1 MVELGLWAQVL
12 VLLMVAGVVL
22 ASGQGSLMHPAIWY
36 LGFHLVVFV
45 LRPILVH
52 CFGFTAEWDYMIF
65 HPSDAVFVRTLA
77 VSSVGLVVFVGAC
90 LIAGWAEVGF
100 SAREP
105 RALTPVQKR
114 GLLFATLALLP
125 LVALSIY
132 ATRKGINRELAG
144 AAYIMTDSTGYLN
157 EAQNVMAPLLCL
169 WLVVTRFHRLN
180 VLPIV
185 LYLGYRS
192 WYGWS
197 RWTILLFAAMV
208 AVTYCW
214 YHRKK
219 WIPLWSILVAVPV
232 FLLFNVLGHNR
243 ELLKSYLEG
252 KPVKTYES
260 EPGIT
265 TLEQIKLRYDGP
277 DFANFDFLAYLV
289 AVVPERTQDFTYG
302 LQHLQLFTEPIPR
315 ILWKRKPVGAPVKTM
330 NPFEWGNFVGLTIT
344 LPGDGW
350 MTGGW
355 AGLVLTTGLTGVV
368 LGRCHRRFWL
378 AKDRPIFALFYI
390 AGLAMLPQLYRDGSV
405 VSLMKFLLF
414 TWLPFLPWVGFNWVL
429 GHRRAPE
436 PPVVLAPRGNVVL
449 IQGQGGNGWAN
460 WAPRRPSLRR

>member
-1 MVELGLWAQVL
+1 MIELGLWAQVL
-12 VLLMVAGVVL
+12 VLLMVVGVVL

-52 CFGFTAEWDYMIF
+52 GFGFTAEWYYMGF

-77 VSSVGLVVFVGAC
+77 VSSMGLLVFVGAC
-90 LIAGWAEVGF
+90 LIAGWTEVGF
-100 SAREP
+100 TPREP

-114 GLLFATLALLP
+114 GLFFATLALLP
-125 LVALSIY
+125 LVAWLIY

-157 EAQNVMAPLLCL
+157 EAQNVLTPLVCV
-169 WLVVTRFHRLN
+169 WLVATRFHWLN
-180 VLPIV
+180 LLPMA

-197 RWTILLFAAMV
+197 RWTILLFVAMV
-208 AVTYCW
+208 VATYCW

-219 WIPLWSILVAVPV
+219 WLPWWSILAAVPI

-252 KPVKTYES
+252 EPVMTYES
-260 EPGIT
+260 LPGIT
-265 TLEQIKLRYDGP
+265 TLEQMKLRYDGP
-277 DFANFDFLAYLV
+277 DFANFDFLAYIV
-289 AVVPERTQDFTYG
+289 AVVPECTRDFTYG
-302 LQHLQLFTEPIPR
+302 LQHLQLFTEPVPR
-315 ILWKRKPVGAPVKTM
+315 ILWKGKPVGPPVKTI
-330 NPFEWGNFVGLTIT
+330 NAFEYGNFLGLTVS

-350 MTGGW
+350 MSGGW
-355 AGLVLTTGLTGVV
+355 AGLVLTTGLAGAV
-368 LGRCHRRFWL
+368 LGRCHRRFWM
-378 AKDRPIFALFYI
+378 AKDRPIFALFYL
-390 AGLAMLPQLYRDGSV
+390 AGLAMLPQLYRDGSL

-414 TWLPFLPWVGFNWVL
+414 TWLPFLLWAGFNWVL
-429 GHRRAPE
+429 GRRRVPE
-436 PPVVLAPRGNVVL
+436 PSVALAPRGNVVL
-449 IQGQGGNGWAN
+449 IQAQGENGWAN
-460 WAPRRPSLRR
+460 WAPRGDPLRH